1 MLDNADQFKHGFTSD
16 DYLLI
21 LPSNLNEQP
30 GASREHLI
38 YPVCGRGKTGKSEGS
53 QNYREL
59 NTIRNQSESKID
71 FKCQILVRKLTF
83 LDFVS
88 TKNVFI

>member
-38 YPVCGRGKTGKSEGS
+38 YPGLAVGRVKT
-53 QNYREL
+53 R
-59 NTIRNQSESKID
+59 KITEN
-71 FKCQILVRKLTF
+71 LTQYG
-83 LDFVS
+83 
-88 TKNVFI
+88 TRAN